1 MTRREIRE
9 KVFKI
14 LFALPFNSPEE
25 MEEQVEMSFATYP
38 DDDEEGSILDVLMYE
53 DKDKEYI
60 KKRVLDITAHVDE
73 IDKII
78 DGISEGWKLNRIGK
92 AELAILR
99 LAIYEIKY
107 DDDSPEKVAINEAI
121 ELTKLYCDEEAR
133 KFINAL
139 LGKLV

>member
-25 MEEQVEMSFATYP
+25 MEEQVEMSLATYP
-38 DDDEEGSILDVLMYE
+38 DDDVEGSILDALMYE

-107 DDDSPEKVAINEAI
+107 DDDIPEKVAINEAI

>member
-92 AELAILR
+92 A
-99 LAIYEIKY
+99 
-107 DDDSPEKVAINEAI
+107 I

>member
-38 DDDEEGSILDVLMYE
+38 DDDEEGSILDALMYE

-99 LAIYEIKY
+99 LAIYEIK
-107 DDDSPEKVAINEAI
+107 I
-121 ELTKLYCDEEAR
+121 
-133 KFINAL
+133 
-139 LGKLV
+139 

>member
-1 MTRREIRE
+1 M
-9 KVFKI
+9 
-14 LFALPFNSPEE
+14 
-25 MEEQVEMSFATYP
+25 
-38 DDDEEGSILDVLMYE
+38 
-53 DKDKEYI
+53 
-60 KKRVLDITAHVDE
+60 DE

-107 DDDSPEKVAINEAI
+107 DDDIPEKVAINEAI

>member
-25 MEEQVEMSFATYP
+25 MEEQVEMSFDTYP
-38 DDDEEGSILDVLMYE
+38 DDDEEGSILDTLMYE

-107 DDDSPEKVAINEAI
+107 DDDIPEKVAINEAI

>member
-1 MTRREIRE
+1 
-9 KVFKI
+9 
-14 LFALPFNSPEE
+14 

-107 DDDSPEKVAINEAI
+107 DDDIPEKVAINEAI